1 MPEEVKDREL
11 RALEDRVSALSQR
24 LVEVEEGQAQSG
36 QGATELAAEVR
47 QLADGLRR
55 HGRLLGLHSFA
66 AYFIFTVLL
75 CAAFYFLY
83 ARRAGEA
90 DLERDRALAARD
102 AAVTRADAAQR
113 ELAARARADR
123 AAAELL
129 ELLRQRRY
137 REAIAAERALGE
149 VELGAAQRQFLVD
162 AVRGARAELVA
173 DATARARHSYD
184 RRDYERARAV
194 AADGL
199 AIAAGNGPELTG
211 ASADLRYVL
220 AAALDRLGR
229 PAEAIDAYGAFLA
242 AAPDHSLAR
251 RARQRVAWL
260 ERIRSPRQSA
270 R

>member
-1 MPEEVKDREL
+1 MPEKVKDREL
-11 RALEDRVSALSQR
+11 RALADRVDALSER
-24 LVEVEEGQAQSG
+24 LVDVEEGQAQSG
-36 QGATELAAEVR
+36 HGTTELAAQVHE
-47 QLADGLRR
+47 LGDGLRR

-83 ARRAGEA
+83 AGRAGEA
-90 DLERDRALAARD
+90 DLERDAALAARD
-102 AAVTRADAAQR
+102 AALARADAAQR

-123 AAAELL
+123 SAAELL

-137 REAIAAERALGE
+137 REAIAAERALDQAQ
-149 VELGAAQRQFLVD
+149 LGAAQRQFLGD

-184 RRDYERARAV
+184 RRDYRRAHAV
-194 AADGL
+194 AVDGL
-199 AIAAGNGPELTG
+199 AIAAGGGPEVIG
-211 ASADLRYVL
+211 AASADLRYVF

-229 PAEAIDAYGAFLA
+229 KAEAIDAYGAFLT
-242 AAPDHSLAR
+242 AAPDHSLAA

-260 ERIRSPRQSA
+260 ERTR
-270 R
+270 